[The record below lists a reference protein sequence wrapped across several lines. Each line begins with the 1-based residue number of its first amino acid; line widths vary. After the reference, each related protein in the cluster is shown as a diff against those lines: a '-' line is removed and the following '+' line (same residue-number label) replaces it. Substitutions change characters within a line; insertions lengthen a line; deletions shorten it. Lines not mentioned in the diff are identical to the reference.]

1 MPVAELL
8 AGAALVKASITGI
21 KSAIGVA
28 KDIGAITKDIDNLFD
43 ATKQLKREE
52 KQAKATGAS
61 ATQIIIDQEL
71 AKEAIQEC
79 KDLVIS
85 RFGFNVWQSIIRL
98 QQEQAL
104 EAKNKAAA
112 ERRAREEKQEMI
124 GEMAVVGS
132 SVLIGILI
140 LAVVAAVFLAMG

>member
-8 AGAALVKASITGI
+8 AGAALIKASISGI
-21 KSAIGVA
+21 KSAIGA
-28 KDIGAITKDIDNLFD
+28 AQDIGAITKDIDNLFD

-140 LAVVAAVFLAMG
+140 LAVVAAVILAMG